1 MSSGSRAAA
10 AANSRRVKQRLVKIL
25 FGETHTKQ
33 GREAHRNL
41 DFAAY
46 TYDDLR
52 KSYFEQ
58 VQLLHPDK
66 SINQNRSETIISLDK
81 HQSEDLLPMEPP
93 TEGNWRDVGDSIQRH
108 KHKSNHAEFI
118 DLKEAW
124 EDYHRMSK
132 ALKKGNNARSVEG
145 DFTMF
150 GVGCSFSDSPAEQ
163 RRRSDI
169 MDQACRGWISDGK
182 IGEGCDDRNKIVQSD
197 PEQFPT
203 WSTDVDF
210 KDIETNEDRTG
221 HNFVGEKEN
230 IRGVESQQDSNVASL
245 SRRSL
250 IDHLLPKQR

>member
-1 MSSGSRAAA
+1 
-10 AANSRRVKQRLVKIL
+10 
-25 FGETHTKQ
+25 
-33 GREAHRNL
+33 
-41 DFAAY
+41 
-46 TYDDLR
+46 
-52 KSYFEQ
+52 
-58 VQLLHPDK
+58 
-66 SINQNRSETIISLDK
+66 
-81 HQSEDLLPMEPP
+81 
-93 TEGNWRDVGDSIQRH
+93 
-108 KHKSNHAEFI
+108 
-118 DLKEAW
+118 
-124 EDYHRMSK
+124 
-132 ALKKGNNARSVEG
+132 
-145 DFTMF
+145 
-150 GVGCSFSDSPAEQ
+150 
-163 RRRSDI
+163 